1 MSKKSFFQQ
10 LFSFIILF
18 CIISQIKTEIK
29 TIITNGKIVSG
40 QVGSTPF
47 IGHILIDSS
56 GVISKIQQGD
66 DSTLIEKYPD
76 AEIYDAKN
84 KIIIPGGVDPSVYFQ
99 YTKGEQKIETSD
111 DFYTGSIAALCG
123 GTTTF
128 IDMAEPDVTDED
140 TLKETLF
147 EKVQSAEEKSVL
159 DFTFH
164 MGLNYFV
171 SFENQTDTSIRQ
183 IINKSGVSS
192 FKVDSSSFNSNLNE
206 NQKMEIYKILRKYGG
221 LIVSNCEEEKL
232 MQSNYNKL
240 SSSEKESLKY
250 YTNVYTSEMERDK
263 IEKVISNIK
272 KYDFPQGVHINSVS
286 SELSVHAIQEAQK
299 DGIIVTASVT
309 PHHLILTNTIYEE
322 SNENIDY
329 ITSPPLRTQ
338 KDIDS
343 LWKGLNENI
352 IDFVSSDHS
361 GFTQQQ
367 KRGKSIKPDY
377 RIYYN
382 DDLTVKKNYDT
393 TSEKWWKKDLPFIEV
408 PRGVTGIEERLILIY
423 HYGVVEKKI
432 SLEKFVQITST
443 NAAKRFGLYPRKGL
457 LEKGSDADIV
467 VIDPDEK
474 TVLGVEN
481 LHENCD
487 FCPYEKLK
495 LQGKIQ
501 TVFVGGKKLFD
512 DYKLSPKALKRHGTF
527 LKRTR
532 YFLGHIIN

>member
-1 MSKKSFFQQ
+1 MQNKSSFTRN
-10 LFSFIILF
+10 LFILSTFLLIIEVN
-18 CIISQIKTEIK
+18 SEIK
-29 TIITNGKIVSG
+29 TIITNGQIVSG
-40 QVGSTPF
+40 QLGTSPF

-56 GVISKIQQGD
+56 GIISNILQCD
-66 DSTLIEKYPD
+66 DSTLQEQYPD
-76 AEIYDAKN
+76 AEIINAKN

-99 YTKGEQKIETSD
+99 YSKGEQKIETSD

-128 IDMAEPDVTDED
+128 IDIAEPDVSEED

-147 EKVQSAEEKSVL
+147 DRIQSAEEKSIL

-164 MGLNYFV
+164 MGINYYITV
-171 SFENQTDTSIRQ
+171 KNNIDTSIRQ

-192 FKVDSSSFNSNLNE
+192 FKVDNSSFNSLLND
-206 NQKMEIYKILRKYGG
+206 NQKIEIYKILKKYGG
-221 LIVSNCEEEKL
+221 LVIANCEEEKE
-232 MQSNYNKL
+232 MQNNYNKL
-240 SSSEKESLKY
+240 TSTEKESLKY
-250 YTNVYTSEMERDK
+250 YSNIYSSENERDY
-263 IEKVISNIK
+263 IEKVISEIK
-272 KYDFPQGVHINSVS
+272 KIDFPQGVHFNSIS

-299 DGIIVTASVT
+299 SGIIATASVT
-309 PHHLILTNTIYEE
+309 PHHLILTNNIYEE
-322 SNENIDY
+322 SNDNIDY

-352 IDFVSSDHS
+352 LDFVSSDHS

-377 RIYYN
+377 RIYYK

-393 TSEKWWKKDLPFIEV
+393 TSEKWWKKDLPFSEV
-408 PRGVTGIEERLILIY
+408 PKGVPGVETRLILIY

-457 LEKGSDADIV
+457 LERGSDADIV
-467 VIDPDEK
+467 IIDPEEE
-474 TVLGVEN
+474 TVLDAET
-481 LHENCD
+481 LHQNCD
-487 FCPYEKLK
+487 FCPYEKMK
-495 LQGKIQ
+495 LQGRIQ
-501 TVFVGGKKLFD
+501 TVFVSGEKLFD
-512 DYKLSPKALKRHGTF
+512 DYQLLPKALKRHGNF

-532 YFLGHIIN
+532 YFLGHIVN